1 MKRIA
6 FMSLALALAI
16 SVGIGGS
23 SARPAAQAPDLLRL
37 LPDGTGVI
45 VIDVQKLT
53 SSSLW
58 STISDKGPVKDV
70 LQKLHEISDLGVSI
84 NDFKSVA
91 VVFGSSGP
99 NNFTAAIS
107 GTFNQANL
115 LARARADQR
124 IKVTSEKYKNYDV
137 YNVAKASQTEAKKD
151 AARKDDM
158 AFMFPDAGT
167 VVVGTQAGV
176 HASIDTLT
184 GGKAGIGQN
193 AKLTGGINSDST
205 SAVRFAIEMTPAMT
219 SGLQSTE
226 VPLPDFSSINLIFGG
241 VDLTSVVGINATLRS
256 NTAEQAKGLADRL
269 NGILGMAKAYM
280 GSSTD
285 PKMTAFSEALKT
297 VTISG
302 ADIDVKI
309 TGNLPMEL
317 LSQVLK

>member
-1 MKRIA
+1 M
-6 FMSLALALAI
+6 
-16 SVGIGGS
+16 
-23 SARPAAQAPDLLRL
+23 RL

-45 VIDVQKLT
+45 VIHVQKLT

-70 LQKLHEISDLGVSI
+70 LGKLQEISDLGVSI
-84 NDFKSVA
+84 NDFKTVA
-91 VVFGSSGP
+91 VVFGSAGP

-137 YNVAKASQTEAKKD
+137 YNVAKASQAEAKKD

-219 SGLQSTE
+219 SGLQSAE

-241 VDLTSVVGINATLRS
+241 LDLTTGVGINATLRS
-256 NTAEQAKGLADRL
+256 NTAEQARDSR
-269 NGILGMAKAYM
+269 NGSTGYWEWRKLTWVLQPILR
-280 GSSTD
+280 
-285 PKMTAFSEALKT
+285 
-297 VTISG
+297 
-302 ADIDVKI
+302 
-309 TGNLPMEL
+309 
-317 LSQVLK
+317 